1 MYTGISVMEY
11 NDLKKKQAEELMN
24 QLKHEKLQ
32 KSSQTI
38 WRIKEYINANGKNS
52 GSLKQVLVLNYY
64 RS

>member
-52 GSLKQVLVLNYY
+52 GSLIA
-64 RS
+64 S

>member
-1 MYTGISVMEY
+1 MNTGISVMEY

-52 GSLKQVLVLNYY
+52 LIAS
-64 RS
+64 